1 MKVLVTGGAGFIGT
15 NLVKA
20 LINAGHE
27 PRILDDFS
35 TGLASNVSGLGI
47 EVHRGSLDERELV
60 EKCARGVDA
69 IAHLGARGSVPRSL
83 KNPLATHS
91 VNATGTL
98 HVMEAARSVG
108 AHVIFSSSS
117 SVYGRNEELPK
128 DEKMWTLP
136 LTPYAASKLAGEGYV
151 EAYQSSY
158 GVPVSAFRFF
168 NVFGPWQRPDHDYA
182 AVIPKW
188 IWKAMNNES
197 IEVFGDGTQSRDFT
211 YVGTV
216 VNVLLDAIENKKT
229 WNGPV
234 NLAFGNRIT
243 LHETLEILKKQFNA
257 LDVKFV
263 EQRKGDVLH
272 SQSNPEKLRQLFP
285 GVTPVDFEVALLE
298 TIDWLRNNA
307 ASIVGGPKV
316 TD

>member
-27 PRILDDFS
+27 PRVLDDFS
-35 TGLASNVSGLGI
+35 TGLASNVSDLGI
-47 EVHRGSLDERELV
+47 EILRGSLEDLELV

-188 IWKAMNNES
+188 IWKAMNSES

-243 LHETLEILKKQFNA
+243 LNETLEILKKQFNA
-257 LDVKFV
+257 LDVHFV

-272 SQSNPEKLRQLFP
+272 SQSNPEMLRQLFP

-298 TIDWLRNNA
+298 TIAWLRNNS

>member
-15 NLVKA
+15 NIVKA
-20 LINAGHE
+20 LLHTGHE

-35 TGLASNVSGLGI
+35 TGLAFNVSDLGI
-47 EVHRGSLDERELV
+47 EIHPGSLEDLELV
-60 EKCARGVDA
+60 KKSANGVDA

-83 KNPLATHS
+83 KNPVATHS

-98 HVMEAARSVG
+98 HVMEAARSAG

-136 LTPYAASKLAGEGYV
+136 LTPYAGSKLAGEGYV

-216 VNVLLDAIENKKT
+216 VKVLLDTLENKKT
-229 WNGPV
+229 WHGPI

-243 LHETLEILKKQFNA
+243 LNETIAILRKQFTS
-257 LDVKFV
+257 LDVHFV

-272 SQSNPEKLRQLFP
+272 SQSNPEMLRQLFP

-298 TIDWLRNNA
+298 TIDWLRNNSS
-307 ASIVGGPKV
+307 SIVGGPKV

>member
-20 LINAGHE
+20 LQGAGHQ
-27 PRILDDFS
+27 PSVLDDFS
-35 TGLASNVSGLGI
+35 TGLSSNVAGLGVEI
-47 EVHRGSLDERELV
+47 FEGSLEDLKLV
-60 EKCARGVDA
+60 ERAARGVDA

-98 HVMEAARSVG
+98 NVMEAARTHG
-108 AHVIFSSSS
+108 AQVIFSSSS
-117 SVYGRNEELPK
+117 SVYGSNEELPK
-128 DEKMWTLP
+128 NEKMWTSP
-136 LTPYAASKLAGEGYV
+136 MTPYAASKLAGEGYV

-188 IWKAMNNES
+188 IWKAMNNQS

-216 VNVLLDAIENKKT
+216 VKVLLDALENKKT
-229 WNGPV
+229 WHGPL

-243 LHETLEILKKQFNA
+243 LNETIDILQKQFPS
-257 LDVKFV
+257 LDVKYI

-272 SQSNPEKLRQLFP
+272 SQSNPEMLRQVFP
-285 GVTPVDFEVALLE
+285 NVTPVNFEVALLE
-298 TIDWLRNNA
+298 TINWLKSHSG
-307 ASIVGGPKV
+307 SIVGGPKV
-316 TD
+316 LD

>member
-20 LINAGHE
+20 LQDAGHQ
-27 PRILDDFS
+27 PSVLDDFS
-35 TGLASNVSGLGI
+35 TGLSSNVAGLGVEI
-47 EVHRGSLDERELV
+47 FEGSLEDLKLV
-60 EKCARGVDA
+60 ERAARGVDA
-69 IAHLGARGSVPRSL
+69 IAHLGARGSVPRSI

-98 HVMEAARSVG
+98 NVMEAARTHG
-108 AHVIFSSSS
+108 AQVIFSSSS
-117 SVYGRNEELPK
+117 SVYGSNEELPK
-128 DEKMWTLP
+128 NEKMWTSP
-136 LTPYAASKLAGEGYV
+136 MTPYAASKLAGEGYV

-188 IWKAMNNES
+188 IWKAMNNQS

-216 VNVLLDAIENKKT
+216 VKVLLDALENKKT
-229 WNGPV
+229 WHGPL

-243 LHETLEILKKQFNA
+243 LNETIDILQKQFPS
-257 LDVKFV
+257 LDVKYI

-272 SQSNPEKLRQLFP
+272 SQSNPEMLRQIFP
-285 GVTPVDFEVALLE
+285 GVTPVNFEVALLE
-298 TIDWLRNNA
+298 TIDWLKSHSR
-307 ASIVGGPKV
+307 SIVGGPKV
-316 TD
+316 LD

>member
-1 MKVLVTGGAGFIGT
+1 MKVLITGGAGFIGT
-15 NLVKA
+15 NLTRA
-20 LINAGHE
+20 LLDAGHE
-27 PRILDDFS
+27 PRVLDDYS

-47 EVHRGSLDERELV
+47 EVIQGSLENLEVVKRSV
-60 EKCARGVDA
+60 RGVDVV
-69 IAHLGARGSVPRSL
+69 AHLGARGSVPRSL

-98 HVMEAARSVG
+98 HVMEAVRENG
-108 AHVIFSSSS
+108 THVIFSSSS

-128 DEKMWTLP
+128 NERMWTLP

-151 EAYQSSY
+151 ESYQSSY
-158 GVPVSAFRFF
+158 GIPVSAFRFF

-188 IWKAMNNES
+188 IWKAMNKQS

-216 VNVLLDAIENKKT
+216 VNVLLDAIVEKKT
-229 WNGPV
+229 WHGPV

-243 LHETLEILKKQFNA
+243 LNETIEILKKQFNS

-272 SQSNPEKLRQLFP
+272 SQSNPEMLRQLFP
-285 GVTPVDFEVALLE
+285 DITPVDFEVALLE
-298 TIDWLRNNA
+298 TIDWLRTHSV
-307 ASIVGGPKV
+307 SIVGGPKV
-316 TD
+316 ID

>member
-47 EVHRGSLDERELV
+47 EVHRGSLEERELV

-98 HVMEAARSVG
+98 HVIEAARSVG

-158 GVPVSAFRFF
+158 GVPVSTFRFF

-243 LHETLEILKKQFNA
+243 LNETLEILKKQFNA

-263 EQRKGDVLH
+263 GQRKGDVLH
-272 SQSNPEKLRQLFP
+272 SQSNPEMLRQLFP

-298 TIDWLRNNA
+298 TIAWLRNNS

-316 TD
+316 ID

>member
-15 NLVKA
+15 NLVRA
-20 LINAGHE
+20 LINAGHK

-35 TGLASNVSGLGI
+35 TGLVSNVSDLGI
-47 EVHRGSLDERELV
+47 EVHRGSLEKLELV
-60 EKCARGVDA
+60 EKFARGVDA

-98 HVMEAARSVG
+98 NVMEAARSVG
-108 AHVIFSSSS
+108 AHVIYSSSS

-136 LTPYAASKLAGEGYV
+136 LTPYAASKLTGEGYV

-188 IWKAMNNES
+188 IWKIMNAQS
-197 IEVFGDGTQSRDFT
+197 IEVFGDGNQSRDFT

-216 VNVLLDAIENKKT
+216 VNVLLDAIEKRKT
-229 WNGPV
+229 WHGPV

-243 LHETLEILKKQFNA
+243 LNEVIEILRKEFSTV
-257 LDVKFV
+257 DVKYV
-263 EQRKGDVLH
+263 GERKGDVLH
-272 SQSNPEKLRQLFP
+272 SQSSPVLLRQLFP
-285 GVTPVDFEVALLE
+285 EIIPVNFDSALRE
-298 TIDWLRNNA
+298 TIEWLKNHSQ
-307 ASIVGGPKV
+307 SIVGGPKV
-316 TD
+316 SD

>member
-1 MKVLVTGGAGFIGT
+1 MKVLITGGAGFIGT
-15 NLVKA
+15 NLTRA
-20 LINAGHE
+20 LFDAGHE
-27 PRILDDFS
+27 PRVLDDYS

-47 EVHRGSLDERELV
+47 EVIQGSLENLEVVKRSV
-60 EKCARGVDA
+60 RGVDV

-98 HVMEAARSVG
+98 HVMEAARENG
-108 AHVIFSSSS
+108 THVIFSSSS

-128 DEKMWTLP
+128 NERMWTLP

-151 EAYQSSY
+151 ESYQSSY
-158 GVPVSAFRFF
+158 GIPVSAFRFF

-188 IWKAMNNES
+188 IWKAMNNQS
-197 IEVFGDGTQSRDFT
+197 IEVFGDGAQSRDFT

-216 VNVLLDAIENKKT
+216 VNVLLDAIVKKKT
-229 WNGPV
+229 WHGPV

-243 LHETLEILKKQFNA
+243 LNETLEILKKQFNS
-257 LDVKFV
+257 LEVKFI

-272 SQSNPEKLRQLFP
+272 SQSNPEMLRQLFP
-285 GVTPVDFEVALLE
+285 DITPVDFEVALLE
-298 TIDWLRNNA
+298 TIDWLRTHS
-307 ASIVGGPKV
+307 ASIVGGPQV
-316 TD
+316 ID

>member
-35 TGLASNVSGLGI
+35 TGLASNVSDLGI
-47 EVHRGSLDERELV
+47 EILRGSLEDLELV

-128 DEKMWTLP
+128 SEKMWTLP

-188 IWKAMNNES
+188 IWKAMNSER

-243 LHETLEILKKQFNA
+243 LNETLEILKKQFNA
-257 LDVKFV
+257 LDVHFV

-272 SQSNPEKLRQLFP
+272 SQSNPEMLRQLFP

-298 TIDWLRNNA
+298 TIAWLRNNS

>member
-47 EVHRGSLDERELV
+47 EVHRGSLEERELV

-98 HVMEAARSVG
+98 HVMEAARAVG

-216 VNVLLDAIENKKT
+216 VNILVDAIENKKT

-243 LHETLEILKKQFNA
+243 LNETLEILKKQFNA
-257 LDVKFV
+257 IDVKFV

-272 SQSNPEKLRQLFP
+272 SQSNPEMLRQLFP

-298 TIDWLRNNA
+298 TIAWLRNNS

>member
-27 PRILDDFS
+27 PRVLDDFS
-35 TGLASNVSGLGI
+35 TGLASNVSDLGI
-47 EVHRGSLDERELV
+47 EVHRGSLEERELV

-216 VNVLLDAIENKKT
+216 VNILVDAIENKKT

-243 LHETLEILKKQFNA
+243 LNETLEILKKQFNA

-272 SQSNPEKLRQLFP
+272 SQSNPEMLRQLFP
-285 GVTPVDFEVALLE
+285 GATPVDFEVALLE
-298 TIDWLRNNA
+298 TIAWLRNNA

>member
-20 LINAGHE
+20 LQGAGHQ
-27 PRILDDFS
+27 PSVLDDFS
-35 TGLASNVSGLGI
+35 TGLSSNVAGLGVEI
-47 EVHRGSLDERELV
+47 FEGSLEDLKLV
-60 EKCARGVDA
+60 ERAARGVDA

-98 HVMEAARSVG
+98 NVMEAARTHG
-108 AHVIFSSSS
+108 AQVIFSSSS
-117 SVYGRNEELPK
+117 SVYGSNEELPK
-128 DEKMWTLP
+128 NEKMWTSP
-136 LTPYAASKLAGEGYV
+136 MTPYAASKLAGEGYV

-188 IWKAMNNES
+188 IWKAMNNQS

-216 VNVLLDAIENKKT
+216 VKVLLDALENKKT
-229 WNGPV
+229 WHGPL

-243 LHETLEILKKQFNA
+243 LNETVDILRKQFSS
-257 LDVKFV
+257 LDVKYI

-272 SQSNPEKLRQLFP
+272 SQSNPEMLRQIFP
-285 GVTPVDFEVALLE
+285 SVTPVNFGVALLE
-298 TIDWLRNNA
+298 TIDWLKSHSG
-307 ASIVGGPKV
+307 SIVGGPRV
-316 TD
+316 LD

>member
-20 LINAGHE
+20 LQDAGHQ
-27 PRILDDFS
+27 PSVLDDFS
-35 TGLASNVSGLGI
+35 TGLSSNVAGLGVEI
-47 EVHRGSLDERELV
+47 FEGSLEDLNLV
-60 EKCARGVDA
+60 ERAARGVDA

-83 KNPLATHS
+83 KNPLAAHS

-98 HVMEAARSVG
+98 NVMEAARTIG
-108 AHVIFSSSS
+108 AQVIFSSSS
-117 SVYGRNEELPK
+117 SVYGSNEELPK
-128 DEKMWTLP
+128 NEKMWTSP
-136 LTPYAASKLAGEGYV
+136 MTPYAASKLAGEGYV

-188 IWKAMNNES
+188 IWKAMINQS

-216 VNVLLDAIENKKT
+216 VKVLLDALENKKT
-229 WNGPV
+229 WHGPL

-243 LHETLEILKKQFNA
+243 LNETIEILQKQFPS
-257 LDVKFV
+257 LDVKYI

-272 SQSNPEKLRQLFP
+272 SQSNPEMLRQIFP
-285 GVTPVDFEVALLE
+285 SVTPVNFEVALLE
-298 TIDWLRNNA
+298 TIDWLKSHSR
-307 ASIVGGPKV
+307 SIVGGPKV
-316 TD
+316 LD

>member
-20 LINAGHE
+20 LQGAGHQ
-27 PRILDDFS
+27 PSVLDDFS
-35 TGLASNVSGLGI
+35 TGLSSNVAGLGVEI
-47 EVHRGSLDERELV
+47 FEGSLEDLKLV
-60 EKCARGVDA
+60 ERAARGVDA

-98 HVMEAARSVG
+98 NVMEAARTLG
-108 AHVIFSSSS
+108 AQVIFSSSS
-117 SVYGRNEELPK
+117 SVYGSNEELPK
-128 DEKMWTLP
+128 NEKMWTSP
-136 LTPYAASKLAGEGYV
+136 MTPYAASKLAGEGYV

-188 IWKAMNNES
+188 IWKAMNNQS

-216 VNVLLDAIENKKT
+216 VKVLLDALENKKT
-229 WNGPV
+229 WHGPL

-243 LHETLEILKKQFNA
+243 LNETIDILQKQFPS
-257 LDVKFV
+257 LDMKYI

-272 SQSNPEKLRQLFP
+272 SQSNPEMLRQIFP
-285 GVTPVDFEVALLE
+285 SVTPVNFEVALLE
-298 TIDWLRNNA
+298 TIDWLKSHSR
-307 ASIVGGPKV
+307 SIVGGPKV
-316 TD
+316 LD